1 MFHFSDCSSSCS
13 NKCTHGFIGLD
24 ELREKARYIPNF
36 AEVENNTILFPH
48 LNIVQDGNLV
58 KWTFTA
64 EDLGEGEG
72 RTDYPDLLILD
83 PDNGGLHYDGMD
95 SANGVVYHLNSG
107 QAVST
112 KYPNV
117 YEHAV
122 HPPVPVKA
130 GYFIAIHQPPK
141 ETARMLLSFVK
152 LAGLGTIDLEMN
164 HHTADYQL
172 QPLVDLEISSEDV
185 TWSKIVLLRLQ
196 YTGSA

>member
-1 MFHFSDCSSSCS
+1 M
-13 NKCTHGFIGLD
+13 
-24 ELREKARYIPNF
+24 
-36 AEVENNTILFPH
+36 ENNTILFPQ

-83 PDNGGLHYDGMD
+83 PDNGGLYHDGMD
-95 SANGVVYHLNSG
+95 SANGVVYHLNSS

-117 YEHAV
+117 YEYTV
-122 HPPVPVKA
+122 DPPVPVKA

-152 LAGLGTIDLEMN
+152 LTGLGTIDLEN
-164 HHTADYQL
+164 QESTDDLL
-172 QPLVDLEISSEDV
+172 QPLVNLEISPFVRIDNRMYILV
-185 TWSKIVLLRLQ
+185 VFAKIH
-196 YTGSA
+196 T